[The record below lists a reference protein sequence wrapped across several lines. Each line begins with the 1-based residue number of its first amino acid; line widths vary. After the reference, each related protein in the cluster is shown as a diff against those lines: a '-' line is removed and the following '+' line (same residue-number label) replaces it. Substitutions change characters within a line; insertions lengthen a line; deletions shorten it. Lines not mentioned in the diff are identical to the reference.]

1 MQYTTQTPETPA
13 GETRSSE
20 KKSSIGL
27 PAAIVT
33 AAAIIGVAI
42 LVAFGP
48 KGNSPAAA
56 PSAATPQGQETTSVP
71 ADVAKLRAEDPV
83 RGNPS
88 ADVLVIEYS
97 DSDCPFCARF
107 HETMQTTMTNY
118 GDKVAWAYRYF
129 PLDSLHP
136 NARAE
141 ALTLACAYELG
152 GNSAFWPYL
161 DQIMGV
167 TLSPNEKSNEALF
180 TFAGQQGIN
189 TASMKTCVARAST
202 DDRVQKGADE
212 AQAIGAKGTPFSI
225 AVNQKTGEQI
235 VIPGAVDAA
244 YLKQVIDSLL

>member
-1 MQYTTQTPETPA
+1 MQYTTQTPETSA
-13 GETRSSE
+13 GEARSPE
-20 KKSSIGL
+20 KKSSISL

-42 LVAFGP
+42 LIALGP
-48 KGNSPAAA
+48 KGTSPSAGAPSAAA
-56 PSAATPQGQETTSVP
+56 PSEEATSVP

-83 RGNPS
+83 RGNPA

-97 DSDCPFCARF
+97 DSDCPYCARF
-107 HETMQTTMTNY
+107 HETMQTTMSTY
-118 GDKVAWAYRYF
+118 GEKVAWAYRYF

-152 GNSAFWPYL
+152 GNTSFWPYL

-167 TLSPNEKSNEALF
+167 TLSPKETSNAALF
-180 TFAGQQGIN
+180 TFASQHGIDS
-189 TASMKTCVARAST
+189 AALKTCVARSGT
-202 DDRVQKGADE
+202 DDRVQKGVDE
-212 AQAIGAKGTPFSI
+212 AQKIGAKGTPFSI
-225 AVNQKTGEQI
+225 AVNQKTGKQV

-244 YLKQVIDSLL
+244 YMKQIIDSLL